1 MNNDPEDSLYS
12 TPSISITT
20 VIYVGRN
27 QTTSVFT
34 SYHNLYCVFIAHVSN
49 NNPSTPNIHVA
60 YLIMVP

>member
-1 MNNDPEDSLYS
+1 MNHDPEDSLYA

-34 SYHNLYCVFIAHVSN
+34 SYNLCCVFIAHHSN
-49 NNPSTPNIHVA
+49 NNAPRPNIHAASVTN
-60 YLIMVP
+60 VP